1 MRRRIVERPA
11 TGQNGWVVRHWDVSM
26 VRQEGLAITD
36 HPRARHMDN
45 LGAQP
50 ALAEFESIYRRHYL
64 DVYRY
69 VLVVSRSRD
78 EAEEVSAEAFA
89 RALRSWS
96 SSWPPPGKELPWL
109 LLTARRVFID
119 RWRRARRV
127 VRHVLT
133 RAGTDDAHARTEF
146 WLWFDSLSR
155 VLSPRQ
161 REVLLLRYRRDLS
174 DEDIGLVMGLSA
186 SGVRSLVAR
195 ALDALRSTPELV
207 E

>member
-1 MRRRIVERPA
+1 
-11 TGQNGWVVRHWDVSM
+11 VRLWHVST
-26 VRQEGLAITD
+26 VLVEGLAI
-36 HPRARHMDN
+36 RKAR
-45 LGAQP
+45 P

-69 VLVVSRSRD
+69 VLVMSRSTD
-78 EAEEVSAEAFA
+78 EAEEVTAEAFT

-109 LLTARRVFID
+109 LLAARRVFTD
-119 RWRRARRV
+119 RWRRARRTA
-127 VRHVLT
+127 RHLVT
-133 RAGTDDAHARTEF
+133 RRADDDAHAQTEF

-161 REVLLLRYRRDLS
+161 REVLLLRYRGDLS
-174 DEDIGLVMGLSA
+174 DEAIGLVMGLTA

-195 ALDALRSTPELV
+195 ALAALRSNPELL

>member
-1 MRRRIVERPA
+1 
-11 TGQNGWVVRHWDVSM
+11 M
-26 VRQEGLAITD
+26 VRVEGLAITD
-36 HPRARHMDN
+36 RPRASQLDDVA
-45 LGAQP
+45 AQP

-69 VLVVSRSRD
+69 VLVLSRSSD

-96 SSWPPPGKELPWL
+96 DSRPPVGKELPWL
-109 LLTARRVFID
+109 LLTARRVFVD

-127 VRHVLT
+127 ARHALT
-133 RAGTDDAHARTEF
+133 RAGSDDAHARTEF

-186 SGVRSLVAR
+186 SGVRSLIAR
-195 ALDALRSTPELV
+195 ALAALRSNPELV